1 MKAEHK
7 IIVMCRVLKVGR
19 SGFYDWRSRL
29 DDRQNESYDETRLS
43 EDVFVVY
50 KESRGTYGHRSIREE
65 LKKLGLFTSRRK
77 VLKAM
82 RNKGLKAIPQRSK
95 PYPNSN
101 DMPEHKTCKNRLRRH
116 FNTKQ
121 PNRYWVGDITYLWT
135 GEGWLYL
142 ATVLDLYSR
151 MVVGW
156 AISDKPDSQLAID
169 ALKDALA
176 NRSCRKWR
184 LMFHSDQ
191 GCQYTSNEMRQYLM
205 DNCILQSMSRRGQ
218 CWDNAAMESFFGTL
232 KQETGL
238 GKWPLDTAEETKF
251 AIFDWIE
258 CWYNVKRRHS
268 KLGYCSPSYFEA
280 TTSKAA

>member
-1 MKAEHK
+1 MTADHRIE
-7 IIVMCRVLKVGR
+7 VMCRVLKVSR
-19 SGFYDWRSRL
+19 SGFYDWRSRHI
-29 DDRQNESYDETRLS
+29 DRINESDKESRLA
-43 EDVFVVY
+43 EDVLAVY
-50 KESRGTYGHRSIREE
+50 KESRGTYGHRSILEE
-65 LKKLGLFTSRRK
+65 LKKKGICASRREI
-77 VLKAM
+77 LKAM
-82 RNKGLKAIPQRSK
+82 QSKALMAIPQRSK
-95 PYPNSN
+95 PYPRLK
-101 DMPEHKTCKNRLRRH
+101 DMPEHKKCKNRLRRH
-116 FNTKQ
+116 FTAKQ

-176 NRSCRKWR
+176 NRRYRKWR

-191 GCQYTSNEMRQYLM
+191 GCQYTSKEMRQFLK
-205 DNCILQSMSRRGQ
+205 DHSILQSMSRRGQ

-251 AIFDWIE
+251 AIFDWID

-280 TTSKAA
+280 TKRKAA

>member
-1 MKAEHK
+1 MKADHTIEL
-7 IIVMCRVLKVGR
+7 MCRVLKVSR
-19 SGFYDWRSRL
+19 SGFYDWRSRFV
-29 DDRQNESYDETRLS
+29 DRLKKSEYESRLA
-43 EDVFVVY
+43 EEVLAVY
-50 KESRGTYGHRSIREE
+50 KESRGTYGHRSILEE
-65 LKKLGLFTSRRK
+65 LNKKDIVSSRRE

-82 RNKGLKAIPQRSK
+82 RNKGLKATPQRSK
-95 PYPNSN
+95 PYPRLT
-101 DMPEHKTCKNRLRRH
+101 DMPEHKTCKNRLRRQ
-116 FNTKQ
+116 FSAKQ

-151 MVVGW
+151 MIVGW
-156 AISDKPDSQLAID
+156 SISDKPDTHLAID
-169 ALKDALA
+169 ALKEALA
-176 NRSCRKWR
+176 NRPYRKWR

-191 GCQYTSNEMRQYLM
+191 GCQYTSNEMRQFLR
-205 DNCILQSMSRRGQ
+205 DKSILQSMSRRGQ

-238 GKWPLDTAEETKF
+238 GKWPLDSAEETKF

-268 KLGYCSPSYFEA
+268 KLGYCSPAHFEA
-280 TTSKAA
+280 NKGRVA

>member
-7 IIVMCRVLKVGR
+7 VETMCRALKTSR

-29 DDRQNESYDETRLS
+29 ENRHVEES
-43 EDVFVVY
+43 EDKLLAEKVLEQY
-50 KESRGTYGHRSIREE
+50 KESRGTYGHRSILEE
-65 LKKLGLFTSRRK
+65 LKKKGVFTSRRK
-77 VLKAM
+77 ILKAM
-82 RNKGLKAIPQRSK
+82 RGMALKAIPHRSK
-95 PYPNSN
+95 PYPKPG
-101 DMPEHKTCKNRLRRH
+101 DMPEHKVCKNRLRRNFH
-116 FNTKQ
+116 AKK
-121 PNRYWVGDITYLWT
+121 PNRIWVGDITYLWT

-142 ATVLDLYSR
+142 ATVIDLYSR

-156 AISDKPDSQLAID
+156 AISDKPDTQLAVD

-176 NRSCRKWR
+176 NRTYRKWR

-191 GCQYTSNEMRQYLM
+191 GCQYTSIEMMKFLK
-205 DNCILQSMSRRGQ
+205 DHWILQSMSRRGQ

-232 KQETGL
+232 KQETEL
-238 GKWPLDTAEETKF
+238 GRWPLNTAEETKF

-268 KLGYCSPSYFEA
+268 KLGYCSPSYFES
-280 TTSKAA
+280 TTSRAA